1 VVRASTG
8 LPYPDPEA
16 DAPRRYHDFCIHE
29 PRASSV
35 DGAAGGAV
43 SDRLNRHPARSA

>member
-1 VVRASTG
+1 VPAEIVVRASTG
-8 LPYPDPEA
+8 LPYLDPEA

-35 DGAAGGAV
+35 DGAAGG
-43 SDRLNRHPARSA
+43 SCL